1 VEDAGR
7 HAEWPWPITVHWFF
21 PDGGDTLQATISNAL
36 DRWDAGEG
44 PLYRRLASALSGAI
58 ADGSLAAGDRLP
70 TERSLAAALSV
81 SRATVVAAYDELRDA
96 GWVDRRQGSGTW
108 VRHRG
113 PAAPFGQDRPGV
125 VGRSSAS
132 FRALIE
138 GPTDAIEFTCAATPA
153 PDLLDDDVLRDAV
166 AGFHAATTDIGYHAA
181 GHPPL
186 RRALAEHLT
195 SWGLPTTEREVI
207 VTSGAQQAIA
217 LTTELYT
224 RPGDAVVVEDPTYL
238 SALDR
243 FAAAGVRLETVP
255 VGPRGVR
262 AADLVAAAADRS
274 PRLMYLIPTFHNPTG
289 TVVPEHERREIARA
303 GDALRVPI
311 VEDLTLADLSLGTP
325 PPAPIAS
332 FAGDVPVLTI
342 GSLSKLFWGGLRV
355 GFIRGPEPV
364 IQRLARMKL
373 LADHGSSVVSQVV
386 AATLLARVDEYRTR
400 RQAFARA
407 RYELLAEL
415 LGRHLPSWRWREP
428 EGGLSLWVELP
439 GADATA
445 FADAAARRG
454 VAVVPGP
461 MTSAN
466 DGFVD
471 HLRLPF
477 VLPPEEMEE
486 GVRRLADAWSS
497 FGSETTSAERSL
509 RVVV

>member
-1 VEDAGR
+1 MHATVARVLAGWE
-7 HAEWPWPITVHWFF
+7 A
-21 PDGGDTLQATISNAL
+21 GD
-36 DRWDAGEG
+36 G
-44 PLYRRLASALSGAI
+44 PLYRRLASAISGAI
-58 ADGSLAAGDRLP
+58 ADGSLPAGERLP
-70 TERSLAAALSV
+70 TERSLATPVSV
-81 SRATVVAAYDELRDA
+81 SRATVVAAYDALRDA

-113 PAAPFGQDRPGV
+113 PAEPFGQDRPGV

-153 PDLLDDDVLRDAV
+153 PDLLDDALVRDALAGLQV
-166 AGFHAATTDIGYHAA
+166 ATGDIGYHAV

-186 RRALAEHLT
+186 RRALAAHLS
-195 SWGLPTTEREVI
+195 SWGLPTSEREVI

-224 RPGDAVVVEDPTYL
+224 RPGDVVVVEDPTYL

-243 FAAAGVRLETVP
+243 FAAAGVRLATVP

-262 AADLVAAAADRS
+262 AAELAAAAADRS
-274 PRLMYLIPTFHNPTG
+274 PRLMYVIPTFHNPTG
-289 TVVPEHERREIARA
+289 TLVPEDERREIARA
-303 GDALRVPI
+303 ADALRVPV
-311 VEDLTLADLSLGTP
+311 VEDLTLADLSLGTSP
-325 PPAPIAS
+325 PPPIAS

-386 AATLLARVDEYRTR
+386 ATALLGRVEEYRER
-400 RQAFARA
+400 RQAFARD

-415 LGRHLPSWRWREP
+415 LRRHLPSWRWREP

-466 DGFVD
+466 DAFVD

-477 VLPPEEMEE
+477 VLPPAAMEE
-486 GVRRLADAWSS
+486 GVRRLAEAWSS
-497 FGSETTSAERSL
+497 FGAEAPGPERSL